1 MSFSAN
7 IDTGGTFTDG
17 YFTDGERYWLAKVET
32 TPHDF
37 TVGFLACLEE
47 GAKRIGFADLGGLLR
62 RCDVIRFCTTLT
74 TNALVQGRGT
84 RLGLLASRGLADD
97 LCATAAPGASALVEP
112 DLIGVIDEEVDAA
125 GAVVA
130 MPRPEEVVQAARG
143 LLGRGAR
150 ALVVALPGSAREPAN
165 EREVQRILDAEYPPH
180 LLGHV
185 PVTLSHQVSRRPEDR
200 LRATAALL
208 NARVHALLARSL
220 REAEDALRER
230 SCSRPLLVV
239 HADGGCARV
248 AKTRALDTYASGP
261 AAVVHG
267 AGKLCGSRRD
277 TSIAMD
283 IGGTTTDLAF
293 VNGPT
298 PRLLPKGEICGHRA
312 GQPSPEV
319 WSLGLGGGSIAR
331 LAMPAAWG
339 AGELRSPRTI
349 AGGFGDPLRVPMP
362 AAWGAGELRS
372 PRTIA
377 GGFGDPLRVPMPAAW
392 GAGEL
397 RSPRTIA
404 GGFGDPLRVPML
416 TVGPESAGALPG
428 PASFDLGG
436 TDATVTDAC
445 LVLGFFAP
453 DGFFGG
459 RRRLR
464 LDLAR
469 RALERLSPDAEP
481 SQTAAAIKE
490 TLEEQVAAAIRSHG
504 RGVDLGS
511 ARILALGGGGGLH
524 AASIAAKLGLH
535 DVDVFP
541 FSPAFGAFGA
551 STLDVVHVYQ
561 ASLQGQGATDG
572 RLPLGAWFREIVA
585 AARRD
590 VEDEGFAASDLAFEL
605 ALEHPA
611 AEPGG
616 IPAITRHAVGAG
628 QEFLSLPGG
637 TPPHMAWLRARLA
650 ISRGTEP
657 AALAATPPTGAHVLG
672 ARRVQWAPGERERPT
687 AVFSLDALAAETRLP
702 GPCLVESEFATL
714 AVPPDWTFTL
724 EPNGWM
730 HLHA

>member
-1 MSFSAN
+1 MSFTAN

-37 TVGFLACLEE
+37 TVGFLACLSE
-47 GAKRIGFADLGGLLR
+47 GAKRMGFADLGGLLR

-84 RLGLLASRGLADD
+84 RLGLIASRGLADD
-97 LCATAAPGASALVEP
+97 LGAAPDAPALVEP
-112 DLIGVIDEEVDAA
+112 DLIAAIDEEIDAA
-125 GAVVA
+125 GTVVA
-130 MPRPEEVVQAARG
+130 KPRPEQVVQAARA

-150 ALVVALPGSAREPAN
+150 ALVVALPRSAREPAN

-185 PVTLSHQVSRRPEDR
+185 PVTLSHQVSRRPEDV

-220 REAEDALRER
+220 REAEDGLRER

-267 AGKLCGSRRD
+267 AGSICGSRRE

-283 IGGTTTDLAF
+283 IGGTTTDIAF
-293 VNGPT
+293 VTGTT
-298 PRLLPKGEICGHRA
+298 PRLLAKGEICGHRF
-312 GQPSPEV
+312 GQPLPEV

-331 LAMPAAWG
+331 LANG
-339 AGELRSPRTI
+339 N
-349 AGGFGDPLRVPMP
+349 
-362 AAWGAGELRS
+362 
-372 PRTIA
+372 
-377 GGFGDPLRVPMPAAW
+377 
-392 GAGEL
+392 
-397 RSPRTIA
+397 
-404 GGFGDPLRVPML
+404 L
-416 TVGPESAGALPG
+416 TLGPESAGGLPG

-445 LVLGFFAP
+445 LALGFFAP

-464 LDLAR
+464 ADLAR
-469 RALERLSPDAEP
+469 RALARLAPDAEP
-481 SQTAAAIKE
+481 AQTAAVIKE

-504 RGVDLGS
+504 RGIDLAG

-535 DVDVFP
+535 DVDIFP

-561 ASLQGQGATDG
+561 ASLEGQDATSG
-572 RLPLGAWFREIVA
+572 RLPLGAWYRELVA

-605 ALEHPA
+605 VLEHAA

-616 IPAITRHAVGAG
+616 IPAISRHAVSAT
-628 QEFLSLPGG
+628 QEFAPLPGG
-637 TPPHMAWLRARLA
+637 TSPHVAWLRARLA
-650 ISRGTEP
+650 LSRRAEP
-657 AALAATPPTGAHVLG
+657 ATLAAPPLNAPHTLA
-672 ARRVQWAPGERERPT
+672 ARRVRWATGERERPT

-714 AVPPDWTFTL
+714 AVPPGWTFTL

-730 HLHA
+730 HLHG

>member
-1 MSFSAN
+1 MSFTAN

-17 YFTDGERYWLAKVET
+17 YFTDGQRYWLAKVET

-37 TVGFLACLEE
+37 TVGFLACLGE
-47 GAKRIGFADLGGLLR
+47 GAKRMGFADLGGLLR

-84 RLGLLASRGLADD
+84 RLGLLTSRDLADD
-97 LCATAAPGASALVEP
+97 LGAVPGVPALVEP
-112 DLIGVIDEEVDAA
+112 DLIAAIDEEIDAS
-125 GAVVA
+125 GAVLA
-130 MPRPEEVVQAARG
+130 KPRPQQVVRAARA

-150 ALVVALPGSAREPAN
+150 ALVVALRRSAREPAN

-185 PVTLSHQVSRRPEDR
+185 PVTLSHQVSRRPEDL

-220 REAEDALRER
+220 REAEDGLRER

-248 AKTRALDTYASGP
+248 PKTRALDTYASGP

-267 AGKLCGSRRD
+267 AGSICGSRRE

-283 IGGTTTDLAF
+283 IGGTTTDIAF
-293 VNGPT
+293 VTGTT
-298 PRLLPKGEICGHRA
+298 PRLLAKGEICGHRF
-312 GQPSPEV
+312 GQPLPEV

-331 LAMPAAWG
+331 LANG
-339 AGELRSPRTI
+339 N
-349 AGGFGDPLRVPMP
+349 
-362 AAWGAGELRS
+362 
-372 PRTIA
+372 
-377 GGFGDPLRVPMPAAW
+377 
-392 GAGEL
+392 
-397 RSPRTIA
+397 
-404 GGFGDPLRVPML
+404 L
-416 TVGPESAGALPG
+416 TLGPESAGGLPG

-445 LVLGFFAP
+445 LALGFFAP

-464 LDLAR
+464 ADLAR
-469 RALERLSPDAEP
+469 RALARLAPEAEP
-481 SQTAAAIKE
+481 AQTAAVIKE

-504 RGVDLGS
+504 RGVDLAG

-535 DVDVFP
+535 DVDIFP
-541 FSPAFGAFGA
+541 FSAAFGAFGA

-561 ASLQGQGATDG
+561 ASLEGQDATSG
-572 RLPLGAWFREIVA
+572 RLPLGAWYRELVA

-605 ALEHPA
+605 VLEHAA

-616 IPAITRHAVGAG
+616 IPAISRHAVSAT
-628 QEFLSLPGG
+628 QEFAPLPGG
-637 TPPHMAWLRARLA
+637 TSSHMAWLRARLA
-650 ISRGTEP
+650 LSRRTEP
-657 AALAATPPTGAHVLG
+657 ATLAGPPLNAPHTLA
-672 ARRVQWAPGERERPT
+672 ARRVRWATGERERPT
-687 AVFSLDALAAETRLP
+687 AVFSVDALAAETRLP
-702 GPCLVESEFATL
+702 GPCLVESEFASL
-714 AVPPDWTFTL
+714 AVPPGWTFTL

-730 HLHA
+730 NLHA

>member
-1 MSFSAN
+1 MSFTAN

-37 TVGFLACLEE
+37 TVGFLACLSE
-47 GAKRIGFADLGGLLR
+47 GAKRMGFADLGGLLR

-84 RLGLLASRGLADD
+84 RLGLIASRGLADD
-97 LCATAAPGASALVEP
+97 LGAAPDAPALVEP
-112 DLIGVIDEEVDAA
+112 DLIAAIDEEIDAA
-125 GAVVA
+125 GTVVA
-130 MPRPEEVVQAARG
+130 KPRPEQVVQAARA

-150 ALVVALPGSAREPAN
+150 ALVVALPRSAREPAN

-185 PVTLSHQVSRRPEDR
+185 PVTLSHQVSRRPEDV

-220 REAEDALRER
+220 REAEDGLRER

-267 AGKLCGSRRD
+267 AGSICGSRRE

-283 IGGTTTDLAF
+283 IGGTTTDIAF
-293 VNGPT
+293 VTGTT
-298 PRLLPKGEICGHRA
+298 PRLLAKGEICGHRF
-312 GQPSPEV
+312 GQPLPEV

-331 LAMPAAWG
+331 LANG
-339 AGELRSPRTI
+339 N
-349 AGGFGDPLRVPMP
+349 
-362 AAWGAGELRS
+362 
-372 PRTIA
+372 
-377 GGFGDPLRVPMPAAW
+377 
-392 GAGEL
+392 
-397 RSPRTIA
+397 
-404 GGFGDPLRVPML
+404 L
-416 TVGPESAGALPG
+416 TLGPESAGGLPG

-445 LVLGFFAP
+445 LALGFFAP

-464 LDLAR
+464 ADLAR
-469 RALERLSPDAEP
+469 RALARLAPDAEP
-481 SQTAAAIKE
+481 AQTAAVIKE

-504 RGVDLGS
+504 RGIDLAG

-535 DVDVFP
+535 DVDIFP

-561 ASLQGQGATDG
+561 ASLEGQDATSG
-572 RLPLGAWFREIVA
+572 RLPLGAWYRELVA

-605 ALEHPA
+605 VLEHAA

-616 IPAITRHAVGAG
+616 IPAISRHAVSAT
-628 QEFLSLPGG
+628 QEFAPLPGG
-637 TPPHMAWLRARLA
+637 TSPHMAWLRARLA
-650 ISRGTEP
+650 LSRRAEP
-657 AALAATPPTGAHVLG
+657 ATLAAPPLNAPHTLA
-672 ARRVQWAPGERERPT
+672 ARRVRWATGERERPT

-702 GPCLVESEFATL
+702 GPCLVESEFASL
-714 AVPPDWTFTL
+714 AVPPGWTFTL

-730 HLHA
+730 NLHA

>member
-1 MSFSAN
+1 MSFTAN

-37 TVGFLACLEE
+37 TVGFLACLSE
-47 GAKRIGFADLGGLLR
+47 GAKRMGFADLGGLLR

-84 RLGLLASRGLADD
+84 RLGLIASRGLADD
-97 LCATAAPGASALVEP
+97 LGAAPDAPALVEP
-112 DLIGVIDEEVDAA
+112 DLIAAIDEEIDTA

-130 MPRPEEVVQAARG
+130 KPRPEQVVQAARA

-150 ALVVALPGSAREPAN
+150 ALVVALRRSAREPAN
-165 EREVQRILDAEYPPH
+165 ERDVQRILDAEYPPH

-185 PVTLSHQVSRRPEDR
+185 PVTLSHQVSRRPEDV

-220 REAEDALRER
+220 REAEDGLRER

-267 AGKLCGSRRD
+267 AGSICGSRRE

-283 IGGTTTDLAF
+283 IGGTTTDIAF
-293 VNGPT
+293 VTGTT
-298 PRLLPKGEICGHRA
+298 PRLLAKGEICGHRF
-312 GQPSPEV
+312 GQPLPEM

-331 LAMPAAWG
+331 LANG
-339 AGELRSPRTI
+339 N
-349 AGGFGDPLRVPMP
+349 
-362 AAWGAGELRS
+362 
-372 PRTIA
+372 
-377 GGFGDPLRVPMPAAW
+377 
-392 GAGEL
+392 
-397 RSPRTIA
+397 
-404 GGFGDPLRVPML
+404 L
-416 TVGPESAGALPG
+416 TLGPESAGGLPG

-445 LVLGFFAP
+445 LALGFFAP

-464 LDLAR
+464 ADLAR
-469 RALERLSPDAEP
+469 RALARLAPEAEP
-481 SQTAAAIKE
+481 AQTAAVIKE

-504 RGVDLGS
+504 RGVDLAG

-535 DVDVFP
+535 DVDIFP

-561 ASLQGQGATDG
+561 ASLEGQDATSG
-572 RLPLGAWFREIVA
+572 RLPLGAWYRELVA

-605 ALEHPA
+605 VLEHAA

-616 IPAITRHAVGAG
+616 IPAISRHAVSAT
-628 QEFLSLPGG
+628 QEFAPLPGG
-637 TPPHMAWLRARLA
+637 TSPHVAWLRARLA
-650 ISRGTEP
+650 LSRRAEP
-657 AALAATPPTGAHVLG
+657 ATLAAQPLNAPHTLA
-672 ARRVQWAPGERERPT
+672 ARRVRWATGERERAT
-687 AVFSLDALAAETRLP
+687 AVFSLDVLAAETRLP

-714 AVPPDWTFTL
+714 AVPPGWTFTL

>member
-1 MSFSAN
+1 MSFTAN

-17 YFTDGERYWLAKVET
+17 YFTDGQRYWLAKVET

-37 TVGFLACLEE
+37 TVGFLACLGE
-47 GAKRIGFADLGGLLR
+47 GAKRMGFADLGGLLR

-84 RLGLLASRGLADD
+84 RLGLLTSRDLADD
-97 LCATAAPGASALVEP
+97 LGAVPGVPALVEP
-112 DLIGVIDEEVDAA
+112 DLIAAIDEEIDAS
-125 GAVVA
+125 GAVLA
-130 MPRPEEVVQAARG
+130 KPRPQQVVRAARA

-150 ALVVALPGSAREPAN
+150 ALVVALRRSAREPAN

-185 PVTLSHQVSRRPEDR
+185 PVTLSHQVSRRPEDL

-220 REAEDALRER
+220 REAEDGLRER

-267 AGKLCGSRRD
+267 AGSICGSRRE

-283 IGGTTTDLAF
+283 IGGTTTDIAF
-293 VNGPT
+293 VTGTT
-298 PRLLPKGEICGHRA
+298 PRLLAKGEICGHRF
-312 GQPSPEV
+312 GQPLPEV

-331 LAMPAAWG
+331 LANG
-339 AGELRSPRTI
+339 N
-349 AGGFGDPLRVPMP
+349 
-362 AAWGAGELRS
+362 
-372 PRTIA
+372 
-377 GGFGDPLRVPMPAAW
+377 
-392 GAGEL
+392 
-397 RSPRTIA
+397 
-404 GGFGDPLRVPML
+404 L
-416 TVGPESAGALPG
+416 TLGPESAGGLPG

-445 LVLGFFAP
+445 LALGFFAP

-464 LDLAR
+464 ADLAR
-469 RALERLSPDAEP
+469 RALARLAPEAEP
-481 SQTAAAIKE
+481 AQTAAVIKE

-504 RGVDLGS
+504 RGVDLAG

-535 DVDVFP
+535 DVDIFP
-541 FSPAFGAFGA
+541 FSAAFGAFGA

-561 ASLQGQGATDG
+561 ASLEGQDATSG
-572 RLPLGAWFREIVA
+572 RLPLGAWYRELVA

-590 VEDEGFAASDLAFEL
+590 VEDEGFAASDLVFEL
-605 ALEHPA
+605 VLEHAA

-616 IPAITRHAVGAG
+616 IPAISRHAVSAT
-628 QEFLSLPGG
+628 QEFAPLPGG
-637 TPPHMAWLRARLA
+637 TSSHMAWLRARLA
-650 ISRGTEP
+650 LSRRTEP
-657 AALAATPPTGAHVLG
+657 ATLAGPPLNAPHTLA
-672 ARRVQWAPGERERPT
+672 ARRVRWATGERERPT
-687 AVFSLDALAAETRLP
+687 AVFSVDALAAETRLP
-702 GPCLVESEFATL
+702 GPCLVESEFASL
-714 AVPPDWTFTL
+714 AVPPGWTFTL

-730 HLHA
+730 NLHA